1 VRDLRFSGIG
11 FKDSAA
17 SFLEPHSVP
26 SAGDW
31 ALERVAAL
39 FFEGVERLVI
49 ENCTLSRAGGNGIMI
64 SGYSRDAVLHN
75 NTVRWTGGSALA
87 AWGRTD
93 ELSQGGA
100 LGWDATSGDFP
111 QRTLVSSNLVTE
123 VGVWEKQ
130 SSCWFQAKAAL
141 TELVGNVCFNGG
153 RAGFNFN
160 VSRPRVERLCASTG
174 RQHNARPYVG
184 LFHPSPRQ
192 QDGLG
197 GGDQVH
203 GNAIFNMNRES
214 ADRESIDLTRDRTTP
229 FHLSFFATCRNRRRD
244 LRDFLSA
251 TPRRRYD
258 Q

>member
-1 VRDLRFSGIG
+1 MVFEAPTLLTLVRVNASQAAPVRDLRFSGIG

-160 VSRPRVERLCASTG
+160 VSLLFASPA
-174 RQHNARPYVG
+174 ARG
-184 LFHPSPRQ
+184 
-192 QDGLG
+192 
-197 GGDQVH
+197 
-203 GNAIFNMNRES
+203 AICELTATTLVLTSASSTPPIANRMAS
-214 ADRESIDLTRDRTTP
+214 AAATRST
-229 FHLSFFATCRNRRRD
+229 
-244 LRDFLSA
+244 A
-251 TPRRRYD
+251 TPSST
-258 Q
+258 

>member
-1 VRDLRFSGIG
+1 MVFEAPALLTLVRVNASQAAPVRDLRFSGIG

-39 FFEGVERLVI
+39 EFEGVERLVI

-87 AWGRTD
+87 VWGRTD
-93 ELSQGGA
+93 ELSQGGT

-160 VSRPRVERLCASTG
+160 VSRPRVERFARRLDDNTTLVLTSASSTPPL
-174 RQHNARPYVG
+174 A
-184 LFHPSPRQ
+184 
-192 QDGLG
+192 
-197 GGDQVH
+197 
-203 GNAIFNMNRES
+203 NRMAS
-214 ADRESIDLTRDRTTP
+214 AAATRST
-229 FHLSFFATCRNRRRD
+229 
-244 LRDFLSA
+244 A
-251 TPRRRYD
+251 TPSST
-258 Q
+258 

>member
-1 VRDLRFSGIG
+1 VSARGNDGREAQREPRTDGDPSPPPSPCARARRYYDAATSRLVYFHNATSGTPPPASMVFEAPTLLTLVRVNASQAAPVRDLRFSGIG

-93 ELSQGGA
+93 ELSQGGT

-160 VSRPRVERLCASTG
+160 VSIFPTRRPRVERFAS
-174 RQHNARPYVG
+174 
-184 LFHPSPRQ
+184 
-192 QDGLG
+192 
-197 GGDQVH
+197 
-203 GNAIFNMNRES
+203 
-214 ADRESIDLTRDRTTP
+214 
-229 FHLSFFATCRNRRRD
+229 
-244 LRDFLSA
+244 
-251 TPRRRYD
+251 
-258 Q
+258 